1 LELLIPYIIQKSNEI
16 SKNPNYVLYS
26 LFALY
31 RYFNLSKINQNLF
44 KEFLNVGINLNNIE
58 VYETNFNIYYP
69 VYKFYFENFSKFK
82 MYEDGKKF
90 FLQLLTKFPNKLKFH
105 PFQSYILFFS
115 YLSKNY
121 EKIDDLLNQF
131 IIITEHKDYSIALDF
146 SMFAFYKGE
155 ILLNKEKFIHASLSF
170 GYNVINIQKNK
181 ENYIDL
187 FQIESIK
194 RICLLIQILPNE
206 FSDVFNKILERFKTL
221 KGFKELNPYLTLTKN
236 QFENFILINKE
247 NLKKSNILGFSN
259 VVLKEIRFKQI
270 QNILRKYKRIKLS
283 KLTSLCGIDY
293 PTVKYI
299 LEYYVSKNKINVKF
313 DEIDDIIEVFEAE
326 TKCSLE
332 EIQEYYKYLNQI
344 SIELYNYDKLKIKEI
359 KKINQLSE
367 HEKLKYLKNR
377 EDRLND
383 EDDEDDD

>member
-1 LELLIPYIIQKSNEI
+1 MELLIPYIIQKSNEI

-26 LFALY
+26 LLALY
-31 RYFNLSKINQNLF
+31 SYFNLSKINQNLF

-58 VYETNFNIYYP
+58 VYETNFNIYYL

-121 EKIDDLLNQF
+121 ETIDNLLNQF
-131 IIITEHKDYSIALDF
+131 MIITNFKERKLSLNF

-155 ILLNKEKFIHASLSF
+155 LLLNQEKFIHAAFSF
-170 GYNVINIQKNK
+170 GYNLITVLNNK
-181 ENYIDL
+181 EKYIDL

-194 RICLLIQILPNE
+194 RICLLIQILPKE
-206 FSDVFNKILERFKTL
+206 FSDLFNNLLGKFKKL
-221 KGFKELNPYLTLTKN
+221 GGFKELNPYLTLDN
-236 QFENFILINKE
+236 NAFENFIILSKQD
-247 NLKKSNILGFSN
+247 LKQSHIYGLSKI
-259 VVLKEIRFKQI
+259 VLKEIRFKQI

-344 SIELYNYDKLKIKEI
+344 SIELYNYDKMKIKEI

>member
-1 LELLIPYIIQKSNEI
+1 MEPLIPYIIQKSNEI

-26 LFALY
+26 LLALY
-31 RYFNLSKINQNLF
+31 SNFNLSKINQNLF

-82 MYEDGKKF
+82 MYVDGKKF

-170 GYNVINIQKNK
+170 GYVINIQKNK

-344 SIELYNYDKLKIKEI
+344 SIELYNYDKMKIKEI